1 MARLMILGVSP
12 LPFEVT
18 NRSFGP
24 GTRTWQLVQPLLED
38 GHTVHLIAMRIPMTY
53 ADDTPPELVERREGL
68 TYASVDESL
77 YFQSR
82 YIQERHDEFQP
93 DAVIFAHGSASF
105 ADWTLDTKVP
115 VWIDFCGHV
124 MTEAQAKAAV
134 YLDDS
139 FLDYFFSRVLGA
151 LFRGDAFSAVS
162 EAQRWALVGELGLA
176 GRLNS
181 RTNGTDLVHT
191 IPCGVEEQDYTH
203 DQTVLRGV
211 DVGEDAFV
219 VLWSGGFNTWTDV
232 DTMFEGLVYAMD
244 RDPTVRFVATG
255 GQIDGHDEKTY
266 PRFTTMIEGSPYRD
280 RFALKGWLPRDVV
293 HNYYFEADV
302 GINCEKDIYEVR
314 LGSKHRILDWSRAAL
329 PVIST
334 RVTELS
340 FAVEEDDVGFICA
353 PADPEELGR
362 AILKAVARRSELAS
376 IGEKFR
382 LSMRRRY
389 GFNLTTEALREWARK
404 PRFAGDRGRD
414 ATCLEALVD
423 KGSSGVESTVNVEDD
438 SEIIHHLQTTEPG
451 AGAGHGI
458 DEPPPDTSRYSWLLR
473 VVKKSYSDG
482 GMGMIIRRWWLRL
495 TGRKS

>member
-1 MARLMILGVSP
+1 
-12 LPFEVT
+12 
-18 NRSFGP
+18 
-24 GTRTWQLVQPLLED
+24 
-38 GHTVHLIAMRIPMTY
+38 MTY
-53 ADDTPPELVERREGL
+53 ADDAPPEIVDRRQGL
-68 TYASVDESL
+68 TYASVDESV
-77 YFQSR
+77 YFQSS
-82 YIQERHDEFQP
+82 YIQDRYAEFQP
-93 DAVIFAHGSASF
+93 EAVIFAHGSASF
-105 ADWTLDTKVP
+105 ADWILNTDVP

-139 FLDYFFSRVLGA
+139 FLDYFFSRILGA
-151 LFRGDAFSAVS
+151 LFRGDAFSSVS

-181 RTNGTDLVHT
+181 CTNGVDLVHT

-203 DQTVLRGV
+203 DRTVLRGV

-266 PRFTTMIEGSPYRD
+266 PRFEEMIENSPHRD
-280 RFALKGWLPRDVV
+280 RFVLKGWLPRDLV

-340 FAVEEDDVGFICA
+340 FAVEEDGVGFVCD
-353 PADPEELGR
+353 PANPEALGC

-376 IGEKFR
+376 IGERFR
-382 LSMRRRY
+382 NSMRQRY
-389 GFNLTTEALREWARK
+389 GFSLTTQPLRDWARN
-404 PRFAGDRGRD
+404 PRVIGDRESD
-414 ATCLEALVD
+414 DTCLKALVN
-423 KGSSGVESTVNVEDD
+423 KETPSVESAVSVGDD
-438 SEIIHHLQTTEPG
+438 PAENDHSQSAPPDTG
-451 AGAGHGI
+451 AVHGV
-458 DEPPPDTSRYSWLLR
+458 DEPPFDISRYHWLLR

-482 GMGMIIRRWWLRL
+482 GIGMVIRRAWLRL
-495 TGRKS
+495 TGRKNRAADQ